1 MVKMIDTTESFMAA
15 IMDYMLHDA
24 NTASAEQNIA
34 MSDFAVDFSEDDED
48 GALFDEY

>member
-15 IMDYMLHDA
+15 IMDYMQWDEK
-24 NTASAEQNIA
+24 TASAEQNIV
-34 MSDFAVDFSEDDED
+34 MSDFSEDDED